1 MEKWNDGARRDE
13 AIEPPKDP
21 DGAYILPGDHVWR
34 LCDAEEFLVRE
45 ISCRKHPVKGA
56 KAFWEVRIG
65 YSTGTCIVASPLE
78 LSHVKPPSLD
88 DIEEDIYQLARG
100 EAIDDPVHE
109 VRSIMNKILRYNAVV
124 K

>member
-1 MEKWNDGARRDE
+1 MSGDTV
-13 AIEPPKDP
+13 IELPKDP
-21 DGAYILPGDHVWR
+21 DGAYILPGDRVWR
-34 LCDAEEFLVRE
+34 LCDAEEFLVME

-56 KAFWEVRIG
+56 KAFWDVKLG
-65 YSTGTCIVASPLE
+65 YSTDMCIGASPLE
-78 LSHVKPPSLD
+78 LSHVEPPSLEE
-88 DIEEDIYQLARG
+88 IEEDIYQLARG